1 MRNTSFFAAGTSNL
15 LYSGMQ
21 NMQTKDTHIHLHER
35 DDIAECLSKGKVAK
49 NENTDYLKNGR
60 LLENCEICWSFLQKK
75 MPVGIFVLIV

>member
-15 LYSGMQ
+15 LHSGMQ

-60 LLENCEICWSFLQKK
+60 LLENSEIC
-75 MPVGIFVLIV
+75 

>member
-1 MRNTSFFAAGTSNL
+1 MFFIRNLYSLSSLYEEYFFFAAGTSNL

-49 NENTDYLKNGR
+49 NENTDYLKNGW
-60 LLENCEICWSFLQKK
+60 LLENCEIC
-75 MPVGIFVLIV
+75 